1 MNQARAWKTTD
12 SLRVHY
18 MYRIDLLVVALKL
31 IEQDL
36 VIL

>member
-1 MNQARAWKTTD
+1 MNQTRACKTTEYI
-12 SLRVHY
+12 Y
-18 MYRIDLLVVALKL
+18 MYRIDLLVGALKL

>member
-1 MNQARAWKTTD
+1 MNQARAFKTTEYI
-12 SLRVHY
+12 Y
-18 MYRIDLLVVALKL
+18 MYRIDLLVGALKL